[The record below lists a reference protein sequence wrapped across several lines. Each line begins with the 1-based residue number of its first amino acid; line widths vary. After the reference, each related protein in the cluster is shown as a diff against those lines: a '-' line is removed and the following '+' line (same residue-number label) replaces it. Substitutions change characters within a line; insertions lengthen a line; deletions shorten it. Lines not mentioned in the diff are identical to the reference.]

1 MAASSPSTRG
11 SIINHVCCT
20 VCLPASN
27 SELYALEMVR
37 LCLESVPAALFARGR
52 TSVYLR
58 KRAIWAQ
65 SLRSSFHCLPLLLC
79 SFLLTLGLTRA
90 LFSCFGRRRTRDR
103 RFFHLK
109 LVVDGPVNGR
119 QQEASDAFC
128 ARLSSSAL
136 RRSAACP
143 ASAAF
148 GREPRTLGS
157 TISLPLNASLHAHE
171 RCSLYLI
178 VCSPQ
183 CVYERGLDSMAGVLY
198 TLQHAE
204 YTLADF
210 Y

>member
-1 MAASSPSTRG
+1 MRRALKEASGWALQITKLHEVQLLAASSPSTRG

-90 LFSCFGRRRTRDR
+90 LFSCFGQRRTQDR
-103 RFFHLK
+103 SFSHLK
-109 LVVDGPVNGR
+109 LVVDGPVNR
-119 QQEASDAFC
+119 RLLDAGC
-128 ARLSSSAL
+128 AFRARISCSAL
-136 RRSAACP
+136 RRAAAHH
-143 ASAAF
+143 ASAAI
-148 GREPRTLGS
+148 GCGQRTR
-157 TISLPLNASLHAHE
+157 PKRVFD
-171 RCSLYLI
+171 RCTHLCTHMSSALCTA
-178 VCSPQ
+178 V
-183 CVYERGLDSMAGVLY
+183 
-198 TLQHAE
+198 
-204 YTLADF
+204 
-210 Y
+210 

>member
-1 MAASSPSTRG
+1 MRRALKEASGWALQITKLHEVQLLAASSPSTRG

-90 LFSCFGRRRTRDR
+90 LFSCFGQRRTRDR
-103 RFFHLK
+103 GFFHLK
-109 LVVDGPVNGR
+109 LVVDRLVNGR
-119 QQEASDAFC
+119 QLDASCAFR
-128 ARLSSSAL
+128 ARFSCSAL
-136 RRSAACP
+136 RRAAAHH
-143 ASAAF
+143 ASAAI
-148 GREPRTLGS
+148 GCGQRTR
-157 TISLPLNASLHAHE
+157 PKRVFD
-171 RCSLYLI
+171 RCTHLCTHMSSALCTA
-178 VCSPQ
+178 V
-183 CVYERGLDSMAGVLY
+183 
-198 TLQHAE
+198 
-204 YTLADF
+204 
-210 Y
+210 

>member
-1 MAASSPSTRG
+1 MRRALKEVSGWALQITKLHEVQLLAASSPSTRG

-90 LFSCFGRRRTRDR
+90 LFSCFGQRRTRDR
-103 RFFHLK
+103 GFFHLK
-109 LVVDGPVNGR
+109 LVVDGLVNGR

-128 ARLSSSAL
+128 ARLSSSAF
-136 RRSAACP
+136 RRAAAHR
-143 ASAAF
+143 ASAAI
-148 GREPRTLGS
+148 GCVC
-157 TISLPLNASLHAHE
+157 E
-171 RCSLYLI
+171 RARCALLI
-178 VCSPQ
+178 DAANLCTHMSGAL
-183 CVYERGLDSMAGVLY
+183 CTAL
-198 TLQHAE
+198 
-204 YTLADF
+204 
-210 Y
+210 

>member
-1 MAASSPSTRG
+1 MRRALKEAGGWALQITKLHEVQLLAASSPSTRG

-90 LFSCFGRRRTRDR
+90 LFSCFGQRRTRDR
-103 RFFHLK
+103 GFFHLK
-109 LVVDGPVNGR
+109 SVVDGLVNGR
-119 QQEASDAFC
+119 QLDASCAFR
-128 ARLSSSAL
+128 ARFSCSAL
-136 RRSAACP
+136 RRAAAHH
-143 ASAAF
+143 ASAAI
-148 GREPRTLGS
+148 GCVQRTRLKRVFD
-157 TISLPLNASLHAHE
+157 
-171 RCSLYLI
+171 RCTHLCTHMSSALCTA
-178 VCSPQ
+178 V
-183 CVYERGLDSMAGVLY
+183 
-198 TLQHAE
+198 
-204 YTLADF
+204 
-210 Y
+210 

>member
-1 MAASSPSTRG
+1 MGKGQLAEASGWALQITKLHEVQLLAASSPSTRG

-90 LFSCFGRRRTRDR
+90 LFSCFGQRRTRDR
-103 RFFHLK
+103 GFFHLK
-109 LVVDGPVNGR
+109 LVVDRLVNGR
-119 QQEASDAFC
+119 KLDASCAFR
-128 ARLSSSAL
+128 ARFSCSAL
-136 RRSAACP
+136 RRAAAHH
-143 ASAAF
+143 ASAAI
-148 GREPRTLGS
+148 GCGQRTR
-157 TISLPLNASLHAHE
+157 PKRVFD
-171 RCSLYLI
+171 RCTHLCTHMSSALCTA
-178 VCSPQ
+178 V
-183 CVYERGLDSMAGVLY
+183 
-198 TLQHAE
+198 
-204 YTLADF
+204 
-210 Y
+210 